1 MNQYYR
7 RVALGSLAL
16 VAVLLAASPA
26 MPALQDGLIACW
38 SFDDGLGTVVDDAK
52 DGADGAVQGSC
63 TWTTG
68 VLGGALQIDNSMLT
82 GQGVLL
88 GSPASLEPGTNARTL
103 MTWLY
108 LPTLPSASG
117 TDFTGIYDSY
127 SDCYS
132 LYVTPS
138 LGTIRHKILVA
149 DAANNQV
156 TYARIDA
163 HQSHFTAGAWHQF
176 VTTYDGTYV
185 KMYCDGQL
193 VDLTGVGLGGVKVKE
208 GQYAGMGYQPADPN
222 VLESINTFYANCTM
236 DETAMWSRAL
246 NANEIAYLYNGNAGL
261 PVAVMA
267 SNPTIAPPAMPTP
280 VVHFQFEDNVTNAGS
295 GGASYNG
302 TIVDGTQGTTNY
314 ETARIGKG
322 LRLNNPQDILT
333 DGDFVSTP
341 YLMTRKGTIAFWV
354 KPGAFFN
361 YLALFDNSGSPS
373 SLNPQNDWEMWIA
386 SDGNVKFRLSSDSG
400 SLAKDL
406 DDLGGA
412 EQWYH
417 IAVSWYNDPALG
429 AGDTNLS
436 MFVNGQYF
444 GRLDGSNWIDP
455 GDTFYIGGGHP
466 ENELG
471 NGVFDDFRI
480 YDAVLTPEQVLELYN
495 MGSVTSII
503 PGDSTGDGVVNAD
516 DADELAQKWG
526 QYVGEGGFAECDF
539 NGDGLVNAA
548 DAAIQVANWGY
559 GTTEGA
565 AVPEPGALA
574 LLLAT
579 TVLLG
584 VRSRRG
590 RKR

>member
-1 MNQYYR
+1 
-7 RVALGSLAL
+7 V
-16 VAVLLAASPA
+16 
-26 MPALQDGLIACW
+26 
-38 SFDDGLGTVVDDAK
+38 
-52 DGADGAVQGSC
+52 
-63 TWTTG
+63 
-68 VLGGALQIDNSMLT
+68 
-82 GQGVLL
+82 
-88 GSPASLEPGTNARTL
+88 
-103 MTWLY
+103 
-108 LPTLPSASG
+108 
-117 TDFTGIYDSY
+117 
-127 SDCYS
+127 
-132 LYVTPS
+132 
-138 LGTIRHKILVA
+138 
-149 DAANNQV
+149 
-156 TYARIDA
+156 
-163 HQSHFTAGAWHQF
+163 
-176 VTTYDGTYV
+176 
-185 KMYCDGQL
+185 
-193 VDLTGVGLGGVKVKE
+193 
-208 GQYAGMGYQPADPN
+208 
-222 VLESINTFYANCTM
+222 NC
-236 DETAMWSRAL
+236 
-246 NANEIAYLYNGNAGL
+246 
-261 PVAVMA
+261 
-267 SNPTIAPPAMPTP
+267 
-280 VVHFQFEDNVTNAGS
+280 
-295 GGASYNG
+295 
-302 TIVDGTQGTTNY
+302 
-314 ETARIGKG
+314 
-322 LRLNNPQDILT
+322 
-333 DGDFVSTP
+333 
-341 YLMTRKGTIAFWV
+341 
-354 KPGAFFN
+354 
-361 YLALFDNSGSPS
+361 
-373 SLNPQNDWEMWIA
+373 
-386 SDGNVKFRLSSDSG
+386 RLSSDSG